1 MNPTYNT
8 KMKGKKSIKQSG
20 NEKKGH
26 NEEDGT
32 DTDINT
38 YNSSGLANIPKLSDI
53 KTRDIYRLLD
63 LYFYKEFHI
72 YKHLYDS
79 YDKFL
84 DEDIRRFLLDG
95 NHVFSDTIQSDI
107 IYRNKFKFENIRYQS
122 PAYDNKVDPI
132 FPSDARYK
140 SLTYSVTLYADV
152 TQYLETKKFISRQ
165 EPVVIKVAETVKDV
179 QVGYIPLMMRSKYC
193 NLTLHK
199 GADNKECDYDPGGY
213 FIVNGSEKVVISQD
227 RMVENKPLVFLKKDS
242 SSQSYVVQVNSRAY
256 DTHSLPQSLT
266 IKLKKGNIMTIR
278 VPILAEVNVF
288 AVFRALG
295 VQSDK
300 DIINCIT
307 YDNSDKY
314 MNNIVR
320 DSLSECKNE
329 KGIKITTREEAYDF
343 LINKIKVIQKVSN
356 TDAETRLEQKKLHL
370 NDLLKNSFLPHIS
383 GNLKYKAMYLG
394 YMINRLIRVS
404 LGRLPIDDRD
414 SYLNKRIDL
423 PGDLMF
429 ELFRQ
434 QWKKMMNEC
443 NKLFNNRTTDQ
454 NKPYNIIHHI
464 KPNTV
469 EQGLKASLSTGSWI
483 RRKGVAQMLQRLTY
497 LQGISLLRR
506 VDAPSGDA
514 SSAKLTSPRQLHPSS
529 VGFLCVVQTP
539 EHAKIGLVKHLNLI
553 SSITIMDRA
562 THDVVNNYVTG
573 IEDMKGLDEV
583 DPNKLKYMYKVFL
596 NGDWIGI
603 IQGIPEEGQPHSP
616 NNIPVIRVYNDLKE
630 KKKIGYFNS
639 EMVSIV
645 IDHDEFELRIYCETG
660 RMYRPIMKVGYNNE
674 ILLRKHHINNI
685 SLNKTHT
692 DKITDWSEFVA
703 KYNEVV
709 EYIDMEEQAYL
720 MIADKVSTVDAMQ
733 KRMMD
738 SIKYK
743 FTGVSETEIVNRYN
757 ENYFHRYTHCEFH
770 PSILFGEIVVNIPFM
785 DSNQGPRNIFQYSQ
799 GRQAMGI
806 YATNY
811 RDRLDISYILYHP
824 QKPVVTTRASKY
836 VFTESLPFG
845 ENAIVAIASYTGYN
859 QEDSLIFNQRSVER
873 GMFRSTS
880 LKKYSSTIS
889 KNQNTSQ
896 DDVFTKPDPDK
907 VVGIRHGS
915 YDKLNMQG
923 FAPEETVVHNG
934 DILLAKLK
942 PIQQDSK
949 SNSDKVFKDDSE
961 SYKSHASGTVFKVY
975 VKILNADS
983 YETRR
988 MLVRSERTPTNGD
1001 KFCCYTPDHDVL
1013 TSDGW
1018 VSIDSVK
1025 TTDKVACM
1033 INGCLVYANPI
1044 ETQEYE
1050 YNGDMYM
1057 VKSDQV
1063 DLMVTPNHR
1072 MYVGS
1077 GDDNHGIE
1085 RADDCY
1091 GRNRFYKK
1099 NIGKYRFTGSR
1110 SGLIDHGDFIISGS
1124 GEFPEQRI
1132 SLSEL
1137 ADKMEL
1143 PEWVWELD
1151 PPDCRKLVDL
1161 MTINNVYKTS
1171 LNMADSFQKLCLHA
1185 GYSCNITQDTES
1197 DNSAVCNVVVSNENN
1212 TPQVNKEGSVRNDS
1226 FVKYSGTVYC
1236 CTVPGDGVIYV
1247 RRNKIPVWC
1256 GNSRHGQKG
1265 TCGIL
1270 LKGSDM
1276 CHTRHGLTPD
1286 IILNPNAI
1294 PSRMTIGQLI
1304 ECLIGKVAILR
1315 REEADGTPFEER
1327 NIDEIKKQ
1335 LGELGYRHDCTE
1347 YMYNGMSG
1355 EMMNVPIFIG
1365 PTYYNRLKHMVQDK
1379 VHARARGPRTL
1390 LTRQAPEGRS
1400 RDGGL
1405 RVGEME
1411 RDAIA
1416 AHGLARFLKEKLMD
1430 NSDIYATYV
1439 CGKCGLFAQRANRR
1453 NNKKF
1458 PQDTD
1463 IYFCQPCN
1471 NFNDIHKVVIPYAFK
1486 LMLHELMSMCIA
1498 PRIRVSKPTFTH
1510 DN

>member
-1 MNPTYNT
+1 MNPTNNT
-8 KMKGKKSIKQSG
+8 KMKGKKSIKQSD
-20 NEKKGH
+20 NEKKEY
-26 NEEDGT
+26 NEGK
-32 DTDINT
+32 
-38 YNSSGLANIPKLSDI
+38 GLDSVPKLTDVT
-53 KTRDIYRLLD
+53 TRDIYRLLD

-132 FPSDARYK
+132 FPADARYK
-140 SLTYSVTLYADV
+140 SLTYSVTLLADV
-152 TQYLETKKFISRQ
+152 TQYLETKKIISRQ
-165 EPVVIKVAETVKDV
+165 EPVVLKIAETVKDV
-179 QVGYIPLMMRSKYC
+179 QIGYIPLMMRSKYC

-199 GADNKECDYDPGGY
+199 GSANKECDYDPGGY

-266 IKLKKGNIMTIR
+266 IKLKKDNVMTIR

-295 VQSDK
+295 MQSDK

-443 NKLFNNRTTDQ
+443 NKLFNSRTTDQ

-553 SSITIMDRA
+553 SSITIMDKA
-562 THDVVNNYVTG
+562 IHDMVNNYVSG
-573 IEDMKGLDEV
+573 IEEMKGLDEV
-583 DPNKLKYMYKVFL
+583 DPNRLKYMYKVFL
-596 NGDWIGI
+596 NGDWVGI
-603 IQGIPEEGQPHSP
+603 IQGIPDEGKPHSP
-616 NNIPVIRVYNDLKE
+616 ENIPAIKVYNDLKE
-630 KKKIGYFNS
+630 KKKIGYFNA

-645 IDHDEFELRIYCETG
+645 IDHDEFELKIYCETG
-660 RMYRPIMKVGYNNE
+660 RMYRPILRVGYNNE
-674 ILLRKHHINNI
+674 ILLRKYHIDNI

-692 DKITDWSEFVA
+692 DKITDWSEFVSR
-703 KYNEVV
+703 YNDVI

-720 MIADKVSTVDAMQ
+720 MIADKVSTVDEMQ
-733 KRMMD
+733 KKMMD
-738 SIKYK
+738 SINYK
-743 FTGVSETEIVNRYN
+743 FTEGTEIVNRYN
-757 ENYFHRYTHCEFH
+757 HNYFHRYTHCEFH

-859 QEDSLIFNQRSVER
+859 QEDSLIFNLRSVQR

-880 LKKYSSTIS
+880 LKKYSSSIS

-961 SYKSHASGTVFKVY
+961 SYKSHAPGTVFKVY
-975 VKILNADS
+975 TKILNADS

-1001 KFCCYTPDHDVL
+1001 KFCCYTPDHEVL
-1013 TSDGW
+1013 TSNGW
-1018 VSIDSVK
+1018 RSIDTIS
-1025 TTDKVACM
+1025 TDDKVAC
-1033 INGCLVYANPI
+1033 IVDGCLVYENPT
-1044 ETQEYE
+1044 ETQEYD
-1050 YNGDMYM
+1050 YDGDMYV
-1057 VKSDQV
+1057 VKSDDV

-1072 MYVGS
+1072 MYVGTT
-1077 GDDNHGIE
+1077 DNNYKIE
-1085 RADDCY
+1085 RADDCF
-1091 GRNRFYKK
+1091 GKHLFYKK
-1099 NIGKYRFTGSR
+1099 NIENYKFN
-1110 SGLIDHGDFIISGS
+1110 
-1124 GEFPEQRI
+1124 GELLDDQKI
-1132 SLSEL
+1132 SLAEWVDMHTKSDYLDFPDQIWEL
-1137 ADKMEL
+1137 NSTLCKKVLARITDEDMTIELDTRVADK
-1143 PEWVWELD
+1143 
-1151 PPDCRKLVDL
+1151 
-1161 MTINNVYKTS
+1161 
-1171 LNMADSFQKLCLHA
+1171 FQRLCLHA
-1185 GYSCNITQDTES
+1185 GYSCNVIEKTGSIDNVLCRIVQ
-1197 DNSAVCNVVVSNENN
+1197 NSAV
-1212 TPQVNKEGSVRNDS
+1212 QVNNGDEQNDS
-1226 FVKYSGTVYC
+1226 FVKYSGKVYC
-1236 CTVPGDGVIYV
+1236 CTVSGDGVIYV

-1276 CHTRHGLTPD
+1276 CHTKHGLTPD

-1327 NIDEIKKQ
+1327 NIDAIKKQ

-1347 YMYNGMSG
+1347 YMYNGMTG

-1498 PRIRVSKPTFTH
+1498 PRIRVSKPTFNH
-1510 DN
+1510 DH

>member
-20 NEKKGH
+20 NGKKGN
-26 NEEDGT
+26 NED
-32 DTDINT
+32 DDNNT
-38 YNSSGLANIPKLSDI
+38 GSVSKVNNIPKPSDI
-53 KTRDIYRLLD
+53 TTRDIYRLLD

-152 TQYLETKKFISRQ
+152 TQYLETKKIISRQ
-165 EPVVIKVAETVKDV
+165 EPIVMKVAETVKDL
-179 QVGYIPLMMRSKYC
+179 QIGYIPLMMRSKYC

-199 GADNKECDYDPGGY
+199 GSDNKECNYDPGGY

-314 MNNIVR
+314 MTNIVK
-320 DSLSECKNE
+320 DSLGECKNE

-434 QWKKMMNEC
+434 QWKKMMNDC
-443 NKLFNNRTTDQ
+443 NKVFTNRTTDQ
-454 NKPYNIIHHI
+454 NKPFNIIHHI

-562 THDVVNNYVTG
+562 THDVVNNYVTS

-596 NGDWIGI
+596 NGDWVGI
-603 IQGIPEEGQPHSP
+603 LQGIPDEGKPHSP
-616 NNIPVIRVYNDLKE
+616 DNIPAIRVYNDLKE

-645 IDHDEFELRIYCETG
+645 IDHDEFELKVYCETG

-692 DKITDWSEFVA
+692 DKITDWGEFVS
-703 KYNEVV
+703 KYNDVI

-720 MIADKVSTVDAMQ
+720 MIADKTSTVDAMQ

-757 ENYFHRYTHCEFH
+757 ENYFNRYTHCEFH

-859 QEDSLIFNQRSVER
+859 QEDSLIFNQRSVQR

-880 LKKYSSTIS
+880 LKKYSSSIS

-961 SYKSHASGTVFKVY
+961 SYKSHAPGTVFKVY

-1013 TSDGW
+1013 TSNGW
-1018 VSIDSVK
+1018 VAVNNVK

-1033 INGCLVYANPI
+1033 IDGYLVYANPT

-1050 YNGDMYM
+1050 YNGDIY
-1057 VKSDQV
+1057 VVNTDQV

-1072 MYVGS
+1072 MYVGTTY
-1077 GDDNHGIE
+1077 DNHGIE
-1085 RADDCY
+1085 LASDCHEKD
-1091 GRNRFYKK
+1091 RFYKK
-1099 NIGKYRFTGSR
+1099 NISQYKFTGSR
-1110 SGLIDHGDFIISGS
+1110 SGFIDHGDFVIPES
-1124 GEFPEQRI
+1124 GEF
-1132 SLSEL
+1132 
-1137 ADKMEL
+1137 

-1151 PPDCRKLVDL
+1151 TPDCRKLVDS
-1161 MTINNVYKTS
+1161 MTTDNVYKTS
-1171 LNMADSFQKLCLHA
+1171 LDTADSFQKLCLHA
-1185 GYSCNITQDTES
+1185 GYSCNITQDTDR
-1197 DNSAVCNVVVSNENN
+1197 DNGAVCNVVTSSENN
-1212 TPQVNKEGSVRNDS
+1212 TPRVTKSE
-1226 FVKYSGTVYC
+1226 FVKYNGKVYC
-1236 CTVPGDGVIYV
+1236 CTVPGEGVIYV

-1304 ECLIGKVAILR
+1304 ECLIGKVAILK

-1510 DN
+1510 DS

>member
-1 MNPTYNT
+1 MSLKYNT
-8 KMKGKKSIKQSG
+8 NMKGKKSIKQSG
-20 NEKKGH
+20 HEKKKLEANDAENVINNDSQNVNSH
-26 NEEDGT
+26 NPT
-32 DTDINT
+32 Q
-38 YNSSGLANIPKLSDI
+38 SDLTI
-53 KTRDIYRLLD
+53 RDIYRVLD
-63 LYFYKEFHI
+63 LYFYKEFYM

-79 YDKFL
+79 FDKFL

-95 NHVFSDTIQSDI
+95 NHIFSDTIQSDI

-122 PAYDNKVDPI
+122 PVCDNKVDPI

-140 SLTYSVTLYADV
+140 SLTYSVVLIADV
-152 TQYLETKKFISRQ
+152 TQYMEKKQIISRDA
-165 EPVVIKVAETVKDV
+165 PIIAHIGETVKDV
-179 QVGYIPLMMRSKYC
+179 QIGYIPLMLRSKYC

-199 GADNKECDYDPGGY
+199 GSESKECNYDPGGY

-256 DTHSLPQSLT
+256 DTQSQPQSLT
-266 IKLKKGNIMTIR
+266 IKLKKGNIMTVR
-278 VPILAEVNVF
+278 VPILSEVNVF
-288 AVFRALG
+288 ALFRALG

-300 DIINCIT
+300 DIINCTT
-307 YDNSDKY
+307 YDESDKY
-314 MNNIVR
+314 MINIVR
-320 DSLSECKNE
+320 DSLNDCKNE
-329 KGIKITTREEAYDF
+329 KGIKITTKEEAYDF

-370 NDLLKNSFLPHIS
+370 TDLLKNSFLPHIT

-443 NKLFNNRTTDQ
+443 NKLFNNRTDDQ

-464 KPNTV
+464 KPNTI
-469 EQGLKASLSTGSWI
+469 EQGLKAALSTGSWI

-497 LQGISLLRR
+497 LQGISFLRR

-514 SSAKLTSPRQLHPSS
+514 SSTKLTGPRQLHPSS
-529 VGFLCVVQTP
+529 IGFLCAIQTP
-539 EHAKIGLVKHLNLI
+539 EHAKIGQVKHLNLI
-553 SSITIMDRA
+553 SSITIMDKA
-562 THDVVNNYVTG
+562 TYDAVRNYVTDIGDMMG
-573 IEDMKGLDEV
+573 IDEV
-583 DPNKLKYMYKVFL
+583 DSNRLKYMYKVFL
-596 NGDWIGI
+596 NGDWLGI
-603 IQGIPEEGQPHSP
+603 IQGIPDEGKSHSP
-616 NNIPVIRVYNDLKE
+616 ENIPVIRVYNDLIE
-630 KKKIGYFNS
+630 KKKIGYFNP

-645 IDHDEFELRIYCETG
+645 IDHDEFEMRIYCDTG
-660 RMYRPIMKVGYNNE
+660 RMYRPIMKVGVNNE
-674 ILLRKHHINNI
+674 ILLRKHHIEEI

-692 DKITDWSEFVA
+692 NKITDWAEFVT
-703 KYNEVV
+703 KYTDLI
-709 EYIDMEEQAYL
+709 EYIDMEEQPYL
-720 MIADKVSTVDAMQ
+720 MIADKVSTVNKMQ
-733 KRMMD
+733 QRMMD

-743 FTGVSETEIVNRYN
+743 FNESSETEIINRYN
-757 ENYFHRYTHCEFH
+757 ENYFNRYTHCEFH
-770 PSILFGEIVVNIPFM
+770 PSILFGEITVNIPFI
-785 DSNQGPRNIFQYSQ
+785 DSNPSTRNIFQYSQ

-811 RDRLDISYILYHP
+811 RDRLDMSYILYHP
-824 QKPVVTTRASKY
+824 QKPIVTTRASKY
-836 VFTESLPFG
+836 VFTEALPFG
-845 ENAIVAIASYTGYN
+845 ENAIVAVASYTGYN
-859 QEDSLIFNQRSVER
+859 QEDSLIFNLRSLQR

-880 LKKYSSTIS
+880 LRKYSSSIS

-923 FAPEETVVHNG
+923 YAPEETVVHNG

-942 PIQQDSK
+942 PIQQDNK
-949 SNSDKVFKDDSE
+949 SNSEKVFKDDSE
-961 SYKSHASGTVFKVY
+961 SYKYHAPGTVFKVY

-988 MLVRSERTPTNGD
+988 MLVRSERTPTIGD
-1001 KFCCYTPDHDVL
+1001 KFC
-1013 TSDGW
+1013 
-1018 VSIDSVK
+1018 
-1025 TTDKVACM
+1025 
-1033 INGCLVYANPI
+1033 
-1044 ETQEYE
+1044 
-1050 YNGDMYM
+1050 
-1057 VKSDQV
+1057 
-1063 DLMVTPNHR
+1063 
-1072 MYVGS
+1072 
-1077 GDDNHGIE
+1077 
-1085 RADDCY
+1085 
-1091 GRNRFYKK
+1091 
-1099 NIGKYRFTGSR
+1099 
-1110 SGLIDHGDFIISGS
+1110 
-1124 GEFPEQRI
+1124 
-1132 SLSEL
+1132 
-1137 ADKMEL
+1137 
-1143 PEWVWELD
+1143 
-1151 PPDCRKLVDL
+1151 
-1161 MTINNVYKTS
+1161 
-1171 LNMADSFQKLCLHA
+1171 
-1185 GYSCNITQDTES
+1185 
-1197 DNSAVCNVVVSNENN
+1197 
-1212 TPQVNKEGSVRNDS
+1212 
-1226 FVKYSGTVYC
+1226 
-1236 CTVPGDGVIYV
+1236 
-1247 RRNKIPVWC
+1247 
-1256 GNSRHGQKG
+1256 SRHGQKG

-1276 CHTRHGLTPD
+1276 CHTRRGLTPD
-1286 IILNPNAI
+1286 IIMNPNAI

-1304 ECLIGKVAILR
+1304 ECLIGKVATLR
-1315 REEADGTPFEER
+1315 REDADGTPFEDR
-1327 NIDEIKKQ
+1327 NLDEVKKQ
-1335 LGELGYRHDCTE
+1335 LEELGYRHDCTE
-1347 YMYNGMSG
+1347 YMYNGMTG

-1379 VHARARGPRTL
+1379 VHGRARGPRTL

-1458 PQDTD
+1458 PQSTD
-1463 IYFCQPCN
+1463 IYFCQQCN
-1471 NFNDIHKVVIPYAFK
+1471 NYNDIYKVVIPYAFK
-1486 LMLHELMSMCIA
+1486 LMLQELMSMCIA
-1498 PRIRVSKPTFTH
+1498 PRIRVSKPTFNYE
-1510 DN
+1510 D

>member
-1 MNPTYNT
+1 MSLKYNT
-8 KMKGKKSIKQSG
+8 NMKGKKSIKQSG
-20 NEKKGH
+20 HEKKKLGANDAENVINNDSQNVNSH
-26 NEEDGT
+26 NPT
-32 DTDINT
+32 Q
-38 YNSSGLANIPKLSDI
+38 SDLTI
-53 KTRDIYRLLD
+53 RDIYRVLD
-63 LYFYKEFHI
+63 LYFYKEFYM

-79 YDKFL
+79 FDKFL

-95 NHVFSDTIQSDI
+95 NHIFSDTIQSDI

-122 PAYDNKVDPI
+122 PVCDNKVDPI

-140 SLTYSVTLYADV
+140 SLTYSVVLIADV
-152 TQYLETKKFISRQ
+152 TQYMEKKQIVSREAPIIAHIGETI
-165 EPVVIKVAETVKDV
+165 KDV
-179 QVGYIPLMMRSKYC
+179 QIGYIPLMLRSKYC

-199 GADNKECDYDPGGY
+199 GSESKECNYDPGGY

-256 DTHSLPQSLT
+256 DTQSQPQSLT
-266 IKLKKGNIMTIR
+266 IKLKKGNIMTVR
-278 VPILAEVNVF
+278 VPILSEVNVF
-288 AVFRALG
+288 ALFRALG

-300 DIINCIT
+300 DIINCTT
-307 YDNSDKY
+307 YDESDKY
-314 MNNIVR
+314 MINIVR
-320 DSLSECKNE
+320 DSLNDCKNE
-329 KGIKITTREEAYDF
+329 KGIKITTKEEAYDF

-370 NDLLKNSFLPHIS
+370 TDLLKNSFLPHIT

-443 NKLFNNRTTDQ
+443 NKLFNNRTDDQ

-464 KPNTV
+464 KPNTI
-469 EQGLKASLSTGSWI
+469 EQGLKAALSTGSWI

-497 LQGISLLRR
+497 LQGISFLRR

-514 SSAKLTSPRQLHPSS
+514 SSTKLTGPRQLHPSS
-529 VGFLCVVQTP
+529 IGFLCAIQTP
-539 EHAKIGLVKHLNLI
+539 EHAKIGQVKHLNLI
-553 SSITIMDRA
+553 SSITIMDKA
-562 THDVVNNYVTG
+562 TYDAVRNYVTYIGDMMG
-573 IEDMKGLDEV
+573 IDEV
-583 DPNKLKYMYKVFL
+583 DSNRLKYMYKVFL
-596 NGDWIGI
+596 NGDWLGI
-603 IQGIPEEGQPHSP
+603 IQGIPDEGKSHSP
-616 NNIPVIRVYNDLKE
+616 ENIPVIRVYNDLIE
-630 KKKIGYFNS
+630 KKKIGYFNP

-645 IDHDEFELRIYCETG
+645 IDHDEFEMRIYCDTG
-660 RMYRPIMKVGYNNE
+660 RMYRPIMKVGVNNE
-674 ILLRKHHINNI
+674 ILLRKHHIEEV

-692 DKITDWSEFVA
+692 NKITDWTEFVT
-703 KYNEVV
+703 KYTDLI
-709 EYIDMEEQAYL
+709 EYIDMEEQPYL
-720 MIADKVSTVDAMQ
+720 MIADKVSTVNKMQ
-733 KRMMD
+733 QRMMD

-743 FTGVSETEIVNRYN
+743 FNESSETEIINRYN
-757 ENYFHRYTHCEFH
+757 ENYFNRYTHCEFH
-770 PSILFGEIVVNIPFM
+770 PSILFGEITVNIPFI
-785 DSNQGPRNIFQYSQ
+785 DSNPSTRNIFQYSQ

-811 RDRLDISYILYHP
+811 RDRLDMSYILYHP
-824 QKPVVTTRASKY
+824 QKPIVTTRASKY
-836 VFTESLPFG
+836 VFTEALPFG
-845 ENAIVAIASYTGYN
+845 ENAIVAVASYTGYN
-859 QEDSLIFNQRSVER
+859 QEDSLIFNLRSLQR

-880 LKKYSSTIS
+880 LRKYSSSIS

-923 FAPEETVVHNG
+923 YAPEETVVHNG

-942 PIQQDSK
+942 PIQQDNK
-949 SNSDKVFKDDSE
+949 SNSEKVFKDDSE
-961 SYKSHASGTVFKVY
+961 SYKYHAPGTVFKVY

-988 MLVRSERTPTNGD
+988 MLVRSERTPTIGD
-1001 KFCCYTPDHDVL
+1001 KFC
-1013 TSDGW
+1013 
-1018 VSIDSVK
+1018 
-1025 TTDKVACM
+1025 
-1033 INGCLVYANPI
+1033 
-1044 ETQEYE
+1044 
-1050 YNGDMYM
+1050 
-1057 VKSDQV
+1057 
-1063 DLMVTPNHR
+1063 
-1072 MYVGS
+1072 
-1077 GDDNHGIE
+1077 
-1085 RADDCY
+1085 
-1091 GRNRFYKK
+1091 
-1099 NIGKYRFTGSR
+1099 
-1110 SGLIDHGDFIISGS
+1110 
-1124 GEFPEQRI
+1124 
-1132 SLSEL
+1132 
-1137 ADKMEL
+1137 
-1143 PEWVWELD
+1143 
-1151 PPDCRKLVDL
+1151 
-1161 MTINNVYKTS
+1161 
-1171 LNMADSFQKLCLHA
+1171 
-1185 GYSCNITQDTES
+1185 
-1197 DNSAVCNVVVSNENN
+1197 
-1212 TPQVNKEGSVRNDS
+1212 
-1226 FVKYSGTVYC
+1226 
-1236 CTVPGDGVIYV
+1236 
-1247 RRNKIPVWC
+1247 
-1256 GNSRHGQKG
+1256 SRHGQKG

-1276 CHTRHGLTPD
+1276 CHTRRGLTPD
-1286 IILNPNAI
+1286 IIMNPNAI

-1304 ECLIGKVAILR
+1304 ECLIGKVATLR
-1315 REEADGTPFEER
+1315 REDADGTPFEDR
-1327 NIDEIKKQ
+1327 NLDEVKKQ
-1335 LGELGYRHDCTE
+1335 LEELGYRHDCTE
-1347 YMYNGMSG
+1347 YMYNGMTG

-1379 VHARARGPRTL
+1379 VHGRARGPRTL

-1458 PQDTD
+1458 PQSTD
-1463 IYFCQPCN
+1463 IYFCQQCN
-1471 NFNDIHKVVIPYAFK
+1471 NYNDIYKVVIPYAFK
-1486 LMLHELMSMCIA
+1486 LMLQELMSMCIA
-1498 PRIRVSKPTFTH
+1498 PRIRVSKPTFNYE
-1510 DN
+1510 D